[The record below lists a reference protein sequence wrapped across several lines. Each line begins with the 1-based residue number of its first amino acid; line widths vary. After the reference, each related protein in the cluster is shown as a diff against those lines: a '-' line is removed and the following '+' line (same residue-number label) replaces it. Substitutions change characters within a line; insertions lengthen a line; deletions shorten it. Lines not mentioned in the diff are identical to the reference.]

1 MGFANRVLVK
11 TMLKMRYFGLIAGV
25 VSLLM
30 VAQAND
36 SKWAFKTKDL
46 ELPQAALDS
55 ALKFRNIALNQLSD
69 QKRKRALEDL
79 YVREKLLAM
88 HSNLSA
94 AQQAELDEQLAEF
107 RKAKLADLA
116 LQQLGTQ
123 GLPDFLPRAQE
134 LYEVRKAAQ
143 YSFPERLRVNVLEI
157 EPLPSKMA
165 EAQQQLNQV
174 KQDIGAG
181 KIDFKKA
188 LLKYG
193 TNPTRTLNGG
203 DSYWFSAAQKAK
215 VFYEAADKLTQE
227 QPISDVFE
235 MDGKAY
241 LLQFVGRKPA
251 EVASFDSVKDELLN
265 ELKAAYIATQQ
276 EKIMTEWRE
285 NFRKEAEINPALL
298 QEASM

>member
-1 MGFANRVLVK
+1 
-11 TMLKMRYFGLIAGV
+11 MLKMRYLGLMAGV
-25 VSLLM
+25 ISLFI
-30 VAQAND
+30 VAHASD

-46 ELPQAALDS
+46 EFPQTALDA
-55 ALKFRNIALNQLSD
+55 ALKFRNIALNQLGD

-79 YVREKLLAM
+79 YVREKLLATNT
-88 HSNLSA
+88 NLSA
-94 AQQAELDEQLAEF
+94 EQQAELDIQLAEF

-116 LQQLGTQ
+116 LQQLGTKD
-123 GLPDFLPRAQE
+123 LPDFLPRAQE
-134 LYEVRKAAQ
+134 LYEARKDKQ
-143 YSFPERLRVNVLEI
+143 YSFPERLRVNILEV
-157 EPLPSKMA
+157 EPLPDKMA

-174 KQDIGAG
+174 KQEINTG

-188 LLKYG
+188 LLQYG

-215 VFYEAADKLTQE
+215 VFYEAANKLSQA
-227 QPISDVFE
+227 QPLSEIFT

-251 EVASFDSVKDELLN
+251 EVENFDFVKNELLN
-265 ELKAAYIATQQ
+265 ELKAAYIAELQ
-276 EKIMTEWRE
+276 EKLINQWRE
-285 NFRKEAEINPALL
+285 TFRKEAEINPALL

>member
-1 MGFANRVLVK
+1 MNFNRVLAN
-11 TMLKMRYFGLIAGV
+11 TMLKMRYLGLMAGV
-25 VSLLM
+25 ISLFI

-46 ELPQAALDS
+46 EFPHAALNS
-55 ALKFRNIALNQLSD
+55 ALKFRNITLNQLSD

-79 YVREKLLAM
+79 YVREKLLVT
-88 HSNLSA
+88 STPLSA
-94 AQQAELDEQLAEF
+94 AQQAELDEELAEF

-134 LYEVRKAAQ
+134 VYEARKATQ

-165 EAQQQLNQV
+165 DAQQQLTQV
-174 KQDIGAG
+174 KQAIAEG
-181 KIDFKKA
+181 KLDFKKA
-188 LLKYG
+188 LLQYG
-193 TNPTRTLNGG
+193 TNPSRTLNGG

-215 VFYEAADKLTQE
+215 VFYDAANQLSDTQPLSE
-227 QPISDVFE
+227 VFT

-251 EVASFDSVKDELLN
+251 EVVSFESVKDELVK
-265 ELKAAYIATQQ
+265 ELKASYLAAQQ
-276 EKIMTEWRE
+276 EKTMTEWRE
-285 NFRKEAEINPALL
+285 KFRKEAEINPALL

>member
-1 MGFANRVLVK
+1 
-11 TMLKMRYFGLIAGV
+11 MLKMRYFGLIAGV
-25 VSLLM
+25 ISLLM
-30 VAQAND
+30 LAQAND

-46 ELPQAALDS
+46 EYSQADLDN

-134 LYEVRKAAQ
+134 LYEARKATQ

-215 VFYEAADKLTQE
+215 VFYEAANKLSQE

-265 ELKAAYIATQQ
+265 ELKAAYIAAQQ

>member
-1 MGFANRVLVK
+1 
-11 TMLKMRYFGLIAGV
+11 MLKMRYFGLIAGV
-25 VSLLM
+25 ISLLM

-46 ELPQAALDS
+46 EYSQADLDN

-88 HSNLSA
+88 NSNLSA
-94 AQQAELDEQLAEF
+94 AQQAELDAQLAEF

-123 GLPDFLPRAQE
+123 DLPDFLPRAQE
-134 LYEVRKAAQ
+134 LYEARKVTQ

-165 EAQQQLNQV
+165 EAQQQLNQA
-174 KQDIGAG
+174 KQEISTG
-181 KIDFKKA
+181 KLDFKKA

-215 VFYEAADKLTQE
+215 VFYEAANKLNQE

-265 ELKAAYIATQQ
+265 ELKAAYIAAQQ
-276 EKIMTEWRE
+276 EKVMTEWRE
-285 NFRKEAEINPALL
+285 NFRKEAEINPTLL

>member
-1 MGFANRVLVK
+1 
-11 TMLKMRYFGLIAGV
+11 MLKMRYLGLIAGV
-25 VSLLM
+25 ISLLV

-46 ELPQAALDS
+46 EFSQASLDT
-55 ALKFRNIALNQLSD
+55 ALKFRNIALNELSA
-69 QKRKRALEDL
+69 QKRKAALEDL
-79 YVREKLLAM
+79 YVREKLLA
-88 HSNLSA
+88 SNIPLSA
-94 AQQAELDEQLAEF
+94 EQQTELDAQLAEF

-134 LYEVRKAAQ
+134 LYEARKDKQ

-165 EAQQQLNQV
+165 DAQQQLNQV
-174 KQDIGAG
+174 KHDISAG
-181 KIDFKKA
+181 KIDFKQA

-215 VFYEAADKLTQE
+215 IFYEAANKLSLTQ
-227 QPISDVFE
+227 PLSDIFT

-241 LLQFVGRKPA
+241 LLQFIGRKPA

-265 ELKAAYIATQQ
+265 ELKASYIAAQQ
-276 EKIMTEWRE
+276 EKIMNEWRE
-285 NFRKEAEINPALL
+285 NFRKQAEINPALL

>member
-1 MGFANRVLVK
+1 
-11 TMLKMRYFGLIAGV
+11 MLKMRYFGLIAGI

-46 ELPQAALDS
+46 EYSQADLDN
-55 ALKFRNIALNQLSD
+55 ALKFRDIVLNQLSD

-88 HSNLSA
+88 NSNLSA

-123 GLPDFLPRAQE
+123 ELPDFLPRAQE
-134 LYEVRKAAQ
+134 LYEARKAAQ

-165 EAQQQLNQV
+165 EAQQQLNQA
-174 KQDIGAG
+174 KQEISTG
-181 KIDFKKA
+181 KLDFKKA

-215 VFYEAADKLTQE
+215 VFYEAANKLSQE
-227 QPISDVFE
+227 QPISDVFA

-265 ELKAAYIATQQ
+265 ELKAAYIAAQQ

-285 NFRKEAEINPALL
+285 HFRKEAEINPALL

>member
-1 MGFANRVLVK
+1 
-11 TMLKMRYFGLIAGV
+11 MLKMRYLGLIAGV
-25 VSLLM
+25 ISLLV

-36 SKWAFKTKDL
+36 SKWAFKAKDL
-46 ELPQAALDS
+46 ELSQKDFDS
-55 ALKFRNIALNQLSD
+55 ALKFRSISLNQLGD
-69 QKRKRALEDL
+69 KKRKQVLEDL
-79 YVREKLLAM
+79 YVREKLLGTNP
-88 HSNLSA
+88 SLSVE
-94 AQQAELDEQLAEF
+94 QQAELDEQLAEF

-116 LQQLGTQ
+116 LQKLGTQ
-123 GLPDFLPRAQE
+123 DLPDFLPRAQE
-134 LYEVRKAAQ
+134 LYEARKDKQ
-143 YSFPERLRVNVLEI
+143 YTFPERLRVNILEI
-157 EPLPSKMA
+157 EPLPEKMA

-174 KQDIGAG
+174 KQDISSG

-193 TNPTRTLNGG
+193 TNPNRTLDNG

-215 VFYEAADKLTQE
+215 VFYEAANKLNQA
-227 QPISDVFE
+227 QPLSEVFT

-241 LLQFVGRKPA
+241 LLQFVGRKSA

-265 ELKAAYIATQQ
+265 ELKAGYIAAQQ

-285 NFRKEAEINPALL
+285 SFRKDAEINPALL